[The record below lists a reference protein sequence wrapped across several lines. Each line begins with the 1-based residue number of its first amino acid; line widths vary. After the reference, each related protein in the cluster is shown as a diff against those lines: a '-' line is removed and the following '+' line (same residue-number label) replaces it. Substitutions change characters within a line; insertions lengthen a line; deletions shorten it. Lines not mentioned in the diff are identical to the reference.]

1 MDYAC
6 PNCGANSYEE
16 RYSERT
22 LIYAPKLVLDG
33 QYCCHDPNI
42 TTTHCTCLKCN
53 HKFDVKEQNGK
64 ILETIDC
71 GEELQVPV
79 IDANISVNAGGT
91 VPTIEYVPDE
101 TYTHVSIA
109 HIDKE
114 GRPLREK
121 TKIEMDIEILT
132 EKVDKLTQMVESLW
146 KWNTHD
152 AIN

>member
-1 MDYAC
+1 MSYIC

-22 LIYAPKLVLDG
+22 LLYAPKLVLDG
-33 QYCCHDPNI
+33 QYCNHDPNI
-42 TTTHCTCLKCN
+42 TTTHCTCLKCK
-53 HKFDVKEQNGK
+53 HKFDVKEQDGK

-79 IDANISVNAGGT
+79 INTNISVSAGE
-91 VPTIEYVPDE
+91 VIPPVEYVPDE
-101 TYTHVSIA
+101 TYARVSVA

-121 TKIEMDIEILT
+121 TQLERQVENLRERVVDLED
-132 EKVDKLTQMVESLW
+132 KVNELMELHQW
-146 KWNTHD
+146 R
-152 AIN
+152 